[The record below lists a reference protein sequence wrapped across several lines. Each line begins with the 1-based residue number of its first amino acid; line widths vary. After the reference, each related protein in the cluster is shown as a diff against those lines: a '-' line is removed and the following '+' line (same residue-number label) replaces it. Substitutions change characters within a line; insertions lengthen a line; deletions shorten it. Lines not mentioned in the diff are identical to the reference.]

1 VNQRE
6 IFADKK
12 IPDKSLEYN
21 DEAEESRAYKIVA
34 YPNLVLSVNYGR
46 HGFIK

>member
-34 YPNLVLSVNYGR
+34 YTDSSNKLVADLVLFYQ
-46 HGFIK
+46 